1 MRALI
6 DGDLLVYECSAVA
19 EYPKDEPISD
29 FDFVIEVF
37 HNKLRDMLKAVDAE
51 DFVMYLTGKGNF
63 RDKIAVTKPYKGNRK
78 GEKPFHYE
86 NLRAY
91 IMSHSWAVMVEGME
105 ADDALAINQTD
116 DTIICSRDKD
126 LRMVAGWHYGWESG
140 QQGEFGP
147 YQFSE
152 HGELHLSENR
162 KKLTGGGL
170 MFFYSQLLTG
180 DSTDNIPGL
189 KGYGPAKAYD
199 LLCDCE
205 DEYELYSVVMVA
217 YEEQHE
223 DKFEEY
229 MLEQGRL
236 LWMVNQLNEDG
247 SPVMWDLPM
256 YVFIPS
262 EGLTDV

>member
-6 DGDLLVYECSAVA
+6 DGDILVYECSAVA
-19 EYPKDEPISD
+19 EYPKDEPISN

-37 HNKLRDMLKAVDAE
+37 HNKLRDILKAVDAE
-51 DFVMYLTGKGNF
+51 DFVMYLTGRNNF
-63 RDKIAVTKPYKGNRK
+63 RSEIAVTKPYKGNRK
-78 GEKPFHYE
+78 GEKPFHYH
-86 NLRAY
+86 NLRTY

-105 ADDALAINQTD
+105 ADDALAINQTE

-140 QQGEFGP
+140 RQGEFGP
-147 YQFSE
+147 HQYSK

-205 DEYELYSVVMVA
+205 DEYELFDVAMVA
-217 YEEQHE
+217 YEEQHGA
-223 DKFEEY
+223 KFEEY
-229 MLEQGRL
+229 MLEQGIL
-236 LWMVNQLNEDG
+236 LWMVTELNEDG
-247 SPVMWDLPM
+247 SPVMWNLPM
-256 YVFIPS
+256 YVWQQE

>member
-19 EYPKDEPISD
+19 EYPKDEPISN

-37 HNKLRDMLKAVDAE
+37 HNKLRDMLKAVDCT
-51 DFVMYLTGKGNF
+51 DYTMYLTGKNNF
-63 RDKIAVTKPYKGNRK
+63 RNQIAVTKPYKGNRK
-78 GEKPFHYE
+78 GEKPFHYH

-91 IMSHSWAVMVEGME
+91 IMSLPDSVMIEGME
-105 ADDALAINQTD
+105 ADDALAINQTE

-147 YQFSE
+147 FQFTKQ
-152 HGELHLSENR
+152 GQLQLSENK

-189 KGYGPAKAYD
+189 KGYGPAKAFD
-199 LLCDCE
+199 ILCRCT
-205 DEYELYSVVMVA
+205 DEYELFDAVSVV
-217 YEEQHE
+217 YEEQHQ

-236 LWMVNQLNEDG
+236 LWMVNELNEDG
-247 SPVMWDLPM
+247 SPVMWELPM
-256 YVFIPS
+256 YVWKPE

>member
-19 EYPKDEPISD
+19 EYPKDEPISN

-37 HNKLRDMLKAVDAE
+37 HNKLRDMLKAVDCT
-51 DFVMYLTGKGNF
+51 DYTMYLTGKGNF
-63 RDKIAVTKPYKGNRK
+63 REQVAVTKPYKGNRK
-78 GEKPFHYE
+78 GEKPFHYN

-91 IMSHSWAVMVEGME
+91 IMSMPDSVMIEGME
-105 ADDALAINQTD
+105 ADDALAINQTE

-147 YQFSE
+147 YQFTK

-189 KGYGPAKAYD
+189 KGYGPAKSYD
-199 LLCDCE
+199 ILCECK
-205 DEYELYSVVMVA
+205 DEYELFDAVSVA
-217 YEEQHE
+217 YEDQHQ

-247 SPVMWDLPM
+247 SPVMWELPM
-256 YVFIPS
+256 YVWKPE